1 MVRACPVTGQAAHC
15 GHTTVSNFSSAIT
28 HATLPANGA
37 RDESATPL
45 SGTGFTHRSPLMQVS
60 KRAAPRDSGAAAVHV
75 WATAGP
81 PCLPAEAAA
90 TVEAIVRAVHHGDDV
105 RIRILLAALVDVADT
120 EVLLHLRERLRERP
134 Q

>member
-1 MVRACPVTGQAAHC
+1 MPMDEGSDPEQDT
-15 GHTTVSNFSSAIT
+15 
-28 HATLPANGA
+28 PAE
-37 RDESATPL
+37 RP
-45 SGTGFTHRSPLMQVS
+45 GTDGP
-60 KRAAPRDSGAAAVHV
+60 AVHV

-90 TVEAIVRAVHHGDDV
+90 TVEAIVRAVHDGDDV